1 MEFMKP
7 TMLKTAFTVVLAGL
21 SSYFGMLTQPLLVL
35 FFAMVLDYLTGM
47 TKAYIFSQLSSR
59 IGVKGILKKLCYMAM
74 VAVGAAV
81 DYLLHGALKQAGID
95 LHIELFCGLLVTVWL
110 IINELISVLENL
122 AAIGVPGFPRLN
134 RLLSRLKSTVN
145 EKEDEHDT
153 GNEIEKLQCLYC
165 RGPFEPW
172 HKGQQGRN
180 PGRKSVRRSYGT
192 DQRKS
197 CAKGQICH

>member
-1 MEFMKP
+1 
-7 TMLKTAFTVVLAGL
+7 
-21 SSYFGMLTQPLLVL
+21 
-35 FFAMVLDYLTGM
+35 
-47 TKAYIFSQLSSR
+47 
-59 IGVKGILKKLCYMAM
+59 MAM

-145 EKEDEHDT
+145 EKDCNAYNAEAPLSLGT
-153 GNEIEKLQCLYC
+153 KGSNVKI
-165 RGPFEPW
+165 RGV
-172 HKGQQGRN
+172 K
-180 PGRKSVRRSYGT
+180 
-192 DQRKS
+192 
-197 CAKGQICH
+197 A

>member
-59 IGVKGILKKLCYMAM
+59 IGVKGILKKLCYMVM

-81 DYLLHGALKQAGID
+81 DYLLRGAVIGAGITLD
-95 LHIELFCGLLVTVWL
+95 VKLFFGMLVTVWL
-110 IINELISVLENL
+110 TINELISVMENL
-122 AAIGVPGFPRLN
+122 AAIGVPGFPRLQRILR
-134 RLLSRLKSTVN
+134 RLHRTVADESGASD
-145 EKEDEHDT
+145 EKKE
-153 GNEIEKLQCLYC
+153 
-165 RGPFEPW
+165 
-172 HKGQQGRN
+172 
-180 PGRKSVRRSYGT
+180 
-192 DQRKS
+192 
-197 CAKGQICH
+197 

>member
-1 MEFMKP
+1 
-7 TMLKTAFTVVLAGL
+7 MLKTAFTVVLAGL

-81 DYLLHGALKQAGID
+81 DYLLH
-95 LHIELFCGLLVTVWL
+95 IELFCGLLVTVWL

-153 GNEIEKLQCLYC
+153 
-165 RGPFEPW
+165 
-172 HKGQQGRN
+172 
-180 PGRKSVRRSYGT
+180 
-192 DQRKS
+192 
-197 CAKGQICH
+197 

>member
-74 VAVGAAV
+74 VA
-81 DYLLHGALKQAGID
+81 D

-153 GNEIEKLQCLYC
+153 
-165 RGPFEPW
+165 
-172 HKGQQGRN
+172 
-180 PGRKSVRRSYGT
+180 
-192 DQRKS
+192 
-197 CAKGQICH
+197 

>member
-1 MEFMKP
+1 MNKA
-7 TMLKTAFTVVLAGL
+7 TVLKSVTAVVEAGVAAYCGQLAA
-21 SSYFGMLTQPLLVL
+21 PVLVL
-35 FFAMVLDYLTGM
+35 LCMMVIDYVTGM
-47 TKAYIFSQLSSR
+47 VKAYMTAQLSSR

-74 VAVGAAV
+74 VAVGAGV
-81 DYLLHGALKQAGID
+81 DYLLRGALVQAGID

-153 GNEIEKLQCLYC
+153 
-165 RGPFEPW
+165 
-172 HKGQQGRN
+172 
-180 PGRKSVRRSYGT
+180 
-192 DQRKS
+192 
-197 CAKGQICH
+197 

>member
-1 MEFMKP
+1 MNKATVLKSVTAVVGAGVAIWLIINELISVMEN
-7 TMLKTAFTVVLAGL
+7 LAAIGVPGVAAYCGQL
-21 SSYFGMLTQPLLVL
+21 AAPVLVL
-35 FFAMVLDYLTGM
+35 LCMMVIDYVTGM
-47 TKAYIFSQLSSR
+47 VKAYMTAQLSSR

-110 IINELISVLENL
+110 LINELISVLENL

-153 GNEIEKLQCLYC
+153 
-165 RGPFEPW
+165 
-172 HKGQQGRN
+172 
-180 PGRKSVRRSYGT
+180 
-192 DQRKS
+192 
-197 CAKGQICH
+197 

>member
-59 IGVKGILKKLCYMAM
+59 IGVKSILKKLCYMIM

-81 DYLLHGALKQAGID
+81 DYLLRGAVIGAGITLD
-95 LHIELFCGLLVTVWL
+95 VKLFFGMLVTVWL
-110 IINELISVLENL
+110 TINELISVMESL
-122 AAIGVPGFPRLN
+122 AAIGVPGFPRLSK
-134 RLLSRLKSTVN
+134 LLERLKNTVSKGDN
-145 EKEDEHDT
+145 ADEK
-153 GNEIEKLQCLYC
+153 
-165 RGPFEPW
+165 
-172 HKGQQGRN
+172 
-180 PGRKSVRRSYGT
+180 
-192 DQRKS
+192 
-197 CAKGQICH
+197 

>member
-1 MEFMKP
+1 MPRDKALCMSQYAGKEGKGLMKQ
-7 TMLKTAFTVVLAGL
+7 TVLKTTVAVLGAGL
-21 SSYFGMLTQPLLVL
+21 VSYLGTLAVPMLVL
-35 FFAMVLDYLTGM
+35 LGVMLLDYITGM
-47 TKAYIFSQLSSR
+47 IKAYIRAELNSKFG
-59 IGVKGILKKLCYMAM
+59 IKGILKKLCYMAM

-153 GNEIEKLQCLYC
+153 
-165 RGPFEPW
+165 
-172 HKGQQGRN
+172 
-180 PGRKSVRRSYGT
+180 
-192 DQRKS
+192 
-197 CAKGQICH
+197 

>member
-1 MEFMKP
+1 MNKA
-7 TMLKTAFTVVLAGL
+7 TVLKSVTAVVGAGIAAYCGQLAA
-21 SSYFGMLTQPLLVL
+21 PVLVL
-35 FFAMVLDYLTGM
+35 LCMMVIDYVTGM
-47 TKAYIFSQLSSR
+47 VKAYMTAQLSSR

-153 GNEIEKLQCLYC
+153 
-165 RGPFEPW
+165 
-172 HKGQQGRN
+172 
-180 PGRKSVRRSYGT
+180 
-192 DQRKS
+192 
-197 CAKGQICH
+197 

>member
-1 MEFMKP
+1 MNKA
-7 TMLKTAFTVVLAGL
+7 TVLKSVTAVVGAGVAAYCGQLAA
-21 SSYFGMLTQPLLVL
+21 PVLVL
-35 FFAMVLDYLTGM
+35 LCMIVIDYVTGM
-47 TKAYIFSQLSSR
+47 VKAYMTAQLSSR

-122 AAIGVPGFPRLN
+122 ASIGVPGFPRLN

-153 GNEIEKLQCLYC
+153 
-165 RGPFEPW
+165 
-172 HKGQQGRN
+172 
-180 PGRKSVRRSYGT
+180 
-192 DQRKS
+192 
-197 CAKGQICH
+197 

>member
-7 TMLKTAFTVVLAGL
+7 TMLKTAFAVVLAGR
-21 SSYFGMLTQPLLVL
+21 SSYFGMLTQPLLVV

-95 LHIELFCGLLVTVWL
+95 LHIELFCGLLVAIWL
-110 IINELISVLENL
+110 IINELITVLEIL
-122 AAIGVPGFPRLN
+122 AAIGVPGFPRLSK
-134 RLLSRLKSTVN
+134 LLERMKTTVRKEEE
-145 EKEDEHDT
+145 EK
-153 GNEIEKLQCLYC
+153 K
-165 RGPFEPW
+165 
-172 HKGQQGRN
+172 
-180 PGRKSVRRSYGT
+180 
-192 DQRKS
+192 
-197 CAKGQICH
+197 